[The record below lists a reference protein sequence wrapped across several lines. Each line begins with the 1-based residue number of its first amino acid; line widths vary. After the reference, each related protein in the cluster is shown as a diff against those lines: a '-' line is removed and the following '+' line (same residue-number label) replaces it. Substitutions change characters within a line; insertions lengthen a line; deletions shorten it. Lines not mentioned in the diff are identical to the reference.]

1 MSSSTEQPVVIQ
13 STDNSTPPASD
24 EKKSMSQFYYIF
36 HIFMVVIAIYIS
48 SRCNETFDVASFLTA
63 LCCPYL
69 YIIYTASKKF
79 CLNN

>member
-13 STDNSTPPASD
+13 STDNSTPPTN

-48 SRCNETFDVASFLTA
+48 SRCNETFDFASFLTA
-63 LCCPYL
+63 LCCTYL